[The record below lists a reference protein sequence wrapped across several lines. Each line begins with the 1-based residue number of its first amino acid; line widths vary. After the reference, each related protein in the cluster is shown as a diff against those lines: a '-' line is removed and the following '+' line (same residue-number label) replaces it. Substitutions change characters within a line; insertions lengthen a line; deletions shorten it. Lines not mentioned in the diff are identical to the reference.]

1 MKRINSRKGICYTFH
16 RNRLSPDTAKGMIF
30 VNGCYVRE
38 DGGLTTRQRVQRVD
52 KERSSKFIFH
62 QSISWQIDRDEATE
76 DLDDLRA

>member
-16 RNRLSPDTAKGMIF
+16 RNTRSPDTAKGMNF

-38 DGGLTTRQRVQRVD
+38 DGLTTRQRVQRVD

>member
-1 MKRINSRKGICYTFH
+1 
-16 RNRLSPDTAKGMIF
+16 MIF

-76 DLDDLRA
+76 DLDDLCA